1 MVSLLRCDNG
11 IVAVQ
16 GNTSSWRMDA
26 LVFGDKMSSCFHLLS
41 NDSEQKREQE
51 QEGSKVMKC

>member
-16 GNTSSWRMDA
+16 GNTSSWSMDA
-26 LVFGDKMSSCFHLLS
+26 LVFGDKISCFHLLS

-51 QEGSKVMKC
+51 QEGSVMKC